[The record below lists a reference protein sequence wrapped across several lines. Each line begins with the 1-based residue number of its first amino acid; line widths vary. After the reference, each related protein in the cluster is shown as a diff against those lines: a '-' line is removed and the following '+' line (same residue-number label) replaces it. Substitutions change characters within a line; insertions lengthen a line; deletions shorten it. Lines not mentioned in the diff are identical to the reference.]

1 MYRSPSCIHRVL
13 LAAGLPILLSLTAM
27 LSPAAPPTGDVPE
40 ASKIYVAPDG
50 SDTAAGTRGAP
61 LATLTAVRQK
71 IRELKGRDRLPAGGV
86 TVEMRGGRY
95 EWTEPLELSAE
106 DAGTAAS
113 PIVYRAFPGERVTI
127 VGSRTINAWK
137 PVTDPATLDRLA
149 PGARGKVFQADLKAL
164 GVTEYGDLLH
174 DAEWKTQY
182 RHCLD
187 DNQGEATQG
196 DAVATRRL
204 FRRTGEK
211 IESRIEVFCDGYPM
225 QLARWPNNGFTH
237 IDKALGETKFDVRG
251 LPGSREGIFSCVDD
265 RPSRWTDEKDAMV
278 RGYWFRDWVVQTQKI
293 ESIIPEKRIIKLAK
307 PYHTYGGYR
316 DGMWFFGFNL
326 LCELDMPGE
335 WYIDREADVLYFWPP
350 RQMESALTEISVS
363 DGLFRM
369 VDTAHITLRGLRLE
383 AARGTAVR
391 IKDSRS
397 CQVVGCS
404 IRNVTNYGIIIVDGA
419 NCAVI
424 GCDITRT
431 GGGGVFMVGGDRKK
445 LIPGGHYVEN
455 CHIHRFARWDR
466 TYRPGILMTGAGLR
480 ASHNLIHHA
489 PHSAIVYGGPLHRF
503 EYNEIHNVC
512 QESHDCGAIY
522 GGRSWCMR
530 GDLFLHNY
538 LHHLSGKDGGACNGI
553 YLDDA
558 NSGTT
563 VRGNVFHQVRRPVF
577 IGGGRDTLVEHN
589 LFVDCPQ
596 AFHLD
601 ARYAPGNWAARY
613 GDPRIEKAKKTG
625 VLPPAVRF
633 QEPPYSTRFPKLAK
647 ILDDEPTWPKGNILR
662 ENIFWRG
669 SGENL
674 RRTGWDTPPPSGSY
688 RNAWWHHIQESAYK
702 LLTIENNMV
711 DVDPKLVDEEQGNF
725 LLRDD
730 SPAFARIGFKPIPFG
745 KIGLYKDEN
754 RASWP
759 VKHEITPL
767 PSPPKKRAKK
777 PKAVK
782 KTLRKGPAPV
792 FTVVRAVA
800 PVTVDGNLL
809 SAEWA
814 GCDAEKGI
822 QIDKSL
828 YHEPVKLASLAWATY
843 DGKNLYVGVRNDV
856 VPDKPLVTG
865 KKWARND
872 AVEIALRNPQA
883 GKDSPI
889 FVLRGYPDGTFQSS
903 GEAKAP
909 ADVVEA
915 AGKAVTFAA
924 KVVDKGQWTAEY
936 RNPLSLFG
944 ADQGSGLVLEC
955 NISVRKIADL
965 SWSMWQGTGGWSW
978 QADKA
983 GLLHL
988 P

>member
-383 AARGTAVR
+383 AARGTAV
-391 IKDSRS
+391 
-397 CQVVGCS
+397 
-404 IRNVTNYGIIIVDGA
+404 
-419 NCAVI
+419 
-424 GCDITRT
+424 
-431 GGGGVFMVGGDRKK
+431 
-445 LIPGGHYVEN
+445 
-455 CHIHRFARWDR
+455 
-466 TYRPGILMTGAGLR
+466 
-480 ASHNLIHHA
+480 
-489 PHSAIVYGGPLHRF
+489 
-503 EYNEIHNVC
+503 
-512 QESHDCGAIY
+512 
-522 GGRSWCMR
+522 
-530 GDLFLHNY
+530 
-538 LHHLSGKDGGACNGI
+538 
-553 YLDDA
+553 
-558 NSGTT
+558 
-563 VRGNVFHQVRRPVF
+563 
-577 IGGGRDTLVEHN
+577 
-589 LFVDCPQ
+589 
-596 AFHLD
+596 
-601 ARYAPGNWAARY
+601 
-613 GDPRIEKAKKTG
+613 
-625 VLPPAVRF
+625 
-633 QEPPYSTRFPKLAK
+633 
-647 ILDDEPTWPKGNILR
+647 
-662 ENIFWRG
+662 
-669 SGENL
+669 
-674 RRTGWDTPPPSGSY
+674 
-688 RNAWWHHIQESAYK
+688 
-702 LLTIENNMV
+702 
-711 DVDPKLVDEEQGNF
+711 
-725 LLRDD
+725 
-730 SPAFARIGFKPIPFG
+730 
-745 KIGLYKDEN
+745 
-754 RASWP
+754 
-759 VKHEITPL
+759 
-767 PSPPKKRAKK
+767 
-777 PKAVK
+777 
-782 KTLRKGPAPV
+782 
-792 FTVVRAVA
+792 
-800 PVTVDGNLL
+800 
-809 SAEWA
+809 
-814 GCDAEKGI
+814 
-822 QIDKSL
+822 
-828 YHEPVKLASLAWATY
+828 
-843 DGKNLYVGVRNDV
+843 
-856 VPDKPLVTG
+856 
-865 KKWARND
+865 
-872 AVEIALRNPQA
+872 
-883 GKDSPI
+883 
-889 FVLRGYPDGTFQSS
+889 
-903 GEAKAP
+903 
-909 ADVVEA
+909 
-915 AGKAVTFAA
+915 
-924 KVVDKGQWTAEY
+924 
-936 RNPLSLFG
+936 
-944 ADQGSGLVLEC
+944 
-955 NISVRKIADL
+955 
-965 SWSMWQGTGGWSW
+965 
-978 QADKA
+978 
-983 GLLHL
+983 
-988 P
+988 